1 MKKTLRFALSAA
13 ALCFLASCGNKTT
26 TTTNGGTT
34 ATTPTTT
41 ITTSSTTNTGNKF
54 SIAFG
59 NLVGGDLAKAG
70 VTADYLILADFTA
83 ACQAAW
89 DKKPMLDMQQ
99 AAQTMQKIM
108 EGVQTATQAKT
119 PLPTLSAEDKVAFS
133 KSLGTLLG
141 DNVGQIGAKEF
152 NATDFSTA
160 FAAALSGKPSMPQ
173 QECEAEYTAVMT
185 AIQAEKNAAMNAQKG
200 ELEKAGKEFLA
211 KNKDKKGVTTT
222 ASGLQYEV
230 LKAGKG
236 AKPTLQSK
244 VKVHYHGTLID
255 GTVFDSSVDRG
266 QPIEFP
272 LTNVIQGWQ
281 EGVQLMPLGA
291 KYRFYIPH
299 EIAYGAQGQGKI
311 PAFAALIFDVE
322 LLGIQ

>member
-1 MKKTLRFALSAA
+1 
-13 ALCFLASCGNKTT
+13 
-26 TTTNGGTT
+26 
-34 ATTPTTT
+34 
-41 ITTSSTTNTGNKF
+41 
-54 SIAFG
+54 
-59 NLVGGDLAKAG
+59 
-70 VTADYLILADFTA
+70 
-83 ACQAAW
+83 
-89 DKKPMLDMQQ
+89 MLDMQQ

-108 EGVQTATQAKT
+108 EGVQTAKKAQT
-119 PLPTLSAEDKVAFS
+119 PPPTLTAEDKTAFS

-141 DNVGQIGAKEF
+141 DNVGQMGAKEF
-152 NATDFSTA
+152 NANDFSTG
-160 FAAALSGKPSMPQ
+160 FAAALAGKPTMPKE
-173 QECEAEYTAVMT
+173 ECEAEYKNVMM
-185 AIQAEKNAAMNAQKG
+185 AIQGEKNAAINAQKG
-200 ELEKAGKEFLA
+200 DLEKAGKAFLA
-211 KNKDKKGVTTT
+211 TNKDKKGVTTT

-255 GTVFDSSVDRG
+255 GSVFDSSVDRG
-266 QPIEFP
+266 EPIEFP

-299 EIAYGAQGQGKI
+299 EIAYGAQAQGKI
-311 PAFAALIFDVE
+311 PAFSTLVFDVE